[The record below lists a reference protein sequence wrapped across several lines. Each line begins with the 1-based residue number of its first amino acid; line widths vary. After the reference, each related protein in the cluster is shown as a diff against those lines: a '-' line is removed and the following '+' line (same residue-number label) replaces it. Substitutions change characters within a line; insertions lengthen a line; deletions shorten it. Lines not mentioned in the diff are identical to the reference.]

1 MADKDPEEA
10 ARLAA
15 IEQCTIP
22 PGSATVCVR
31 MPSAHGAKQIDGAA
45 GASAYV
51 DTLTHMVLSFIG
63 KIKKLFKNLDAAR
76 GCAPG
81 HSESVRPALIGVS
94 CTFISSRG
102 SRSVAPCNI
111 SALNST

>member
-31 MPSAHGAKQIDGAA
+31 MLSAHGAKQIDGTA

-51 DTLTHMVLSFIG
+51 DILTHMMLSFTG
-63 KIKKLFKNLDAAR
+63 KIKKLIKNLDAAR
-76 GCAPG
+76 GCAPS
-81 HSESVRPALIGVS
+81 HSQRPARLDRRQLYFHLLPGQPLCCS
-94 CTFISSRG
+94 MKC
-102 SRSVAPCNI
+102 
-111 SALNST
+111 

>member
-63 KIKKLFKNLDAAR
+63 KIKKLIKNPRPLR
-76 GCAPG
+76 
-81 HSESVRPALIGVS
+81 ERPARLDRRQLYLHLLPGQPQCCS
-94 CTFISSRG
+94 M
-102 SRSVAPCNI
+102 
-111 SALNST
+111 